1 MNKLKT
7 KLLTKW
13 FMEWVKTETDVE
25 TLQATTMF
33 IRNRKVELVGEEKPP
48 IGFRRNNLEMS
59 K

>member
-1 MNKLKT
+1 MNKLKK

-33 IRNRKVELVGEEKPP
+33 IRNRKVELVGEENPP

>member
-1 MNKLKT
+1 MNKLKK

-33 IRNRKVELVGEEKPP
+33 IRNRKVELVDEEKPP
-48 IGFRRNNLEMS
+48 IGFRRNNLEM
-59 K
+59 

>member
-1 MNKLKT
+1 MVYG
-7 KLLTKW
+7 
-13 FMEWVKTETDVE
+13 MGKTETDVE